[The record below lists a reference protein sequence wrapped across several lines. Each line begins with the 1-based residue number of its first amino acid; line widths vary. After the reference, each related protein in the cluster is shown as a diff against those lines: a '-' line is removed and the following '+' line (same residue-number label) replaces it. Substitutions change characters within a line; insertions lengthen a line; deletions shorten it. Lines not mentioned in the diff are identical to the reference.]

1 LEEVRKVVI
10 FTLLTLVAAVPAS
23 ASPLSALQ
31 YLVGTWNCTYE
42 AGAMHMSYSSTYA
55 FDRDGNTLRQVTS
68 WGSGG
73 DEELIGYDAQH
84 QSWTAIVLDDHGG
97 PTVMRAAGSDPN
109 HIVYH
114 SVYPDASISPTFDR
128 VSDTKYTT
136 HATAQMDGK
145 TITSV
150 DTCVRPA
157 NV

>member
-1 LEEVRKVVI
+1 VRKFVM
-10 FTLLTLVAAVPAS
+10 FAALTLVAAVPAS
-23 ASPLSALQ
+23 PLSSLQ
-31 YLVGTWNCTYE
+31 YLVGTWNCTYQ
-42 AGAMHMSYSSTYA
+42 AGTMHMSYSSIYS

-73 DEELIGYDAQH
+73 DEELIGYDAEH
-84 QSWTAIVLDDHGG
+84 QSWTAIVLDYHGNA
-97 PTVMRAAGSDPN
+97 TVMRATGSDPN

-136 HATAQMDGK
+136 HATAQMGGK

-150 DTCVRPA
+150 DTCDRAV

>member
-1 LEEVRKVVI
+1 MHKVVI
-10 FTLLTLVAAVPAS
+10 VAALTLVAAAPAPS
-23 ASPLSALQ
+23 SPLSALQ
-31 YLVGTWNCTYE
+31 YLVGNWNCTYQ

-97 PTVMRAAGSDPN
+97 ATVMRGAGSDPN
-109 HIVYH
+109 HIAYH
-114 SVYPDASISPTFDR
+114 SVYPDASIAPTFDR

-136 HATAQMDGK
+136 HATVQMNGK
-145 TITSV
+145 TINSV
-150 DTCVRPA
+150 DTCVRA
-157 NV
+157 AQ